1 MEVYK
6 QEIFNPIYQVF
17 NENQLIVN
25 DNETDEKK
33 KNTCEVFTS
42 FFENMELSIPINNE
56 IYTYTDNDLCTIDN
70 DSSIKNNFK
79 DVYYLI

>member
-17 NENQLIVN
+17 NENHLIVN

-42 FFENMELSIPINNE
+42 FLKIWNYLYRSIMKFI
-56 IYTYTDNDLCTIDN
+56 
-70 DSSIKNNFK
+70 
-79 DVYYLI
+79 LILTMICVR